1 MKVSLCVEPF
11 FPGKTL
17 LDKVREVKKYG
28 FSVIEFWLWDYGFD
42 GKKFYQGERDIDTL
56 SQLVQRGDI
65 EILSFLINSPRIDIG
80 GSLVDKQDRER
91 FLSRMEKALSIA
103 RKIKCKKLIALSGNY
118 QQGLSVKEQ
127 RQNMIDTLREA
138 IRSLKEEKVTL
149 LVEPLNSWVDF
160 KDYFLDSSR
169 MGCEIVRALNTP
181 YVKLLYDIYHMQ
193 IMEGNIIETISKNTD
208 IIGHLHSASVPGRH
222 ELDRGELNYK
232 NIMQEIDTLGYTGA
246 FGLEYFPALPS
257 AESLK
262 SMARFVQQTLDS
274 L

>member
-11 FPGKTL
+11 FPGKSL

-28 FSVIEFWLWDYGFD
+28 FSVVEFWLWDYSFD
-42 GKKFYQGERDIDTL
+42 GKKSYQGERDIDTL
-56 SQLVQRGDI
+56 SQLVQKGNV
-65 EILSFLINSPRIDIG
+65 EVLSFLINSPRIDIG

-91 FLSRMEKALSIA
+91 FLSRLKKALSIA
-103 RKIKCKKLIALSGNY
+103 GKIKCKKLIALSGKY
-118 QQGLSVKEQ
+118 VRGLPVEEQ

-138 IRSLKEEKVTL
+138 IRLFKKEKVTL
-149 LVEPLNSWVDF
+149 LLEPLNSLVDF

-169 MGCEIVRALNTP
+169 MGCEIVRELNTP

-193 IMEGNIIETISKNTD
+193 IMEGNIIETISKNTN
-208 IIGHLHSASVPGRH
+208 IIGHFHSAGVPGRH
-222 ELDRGELNYK
+222 ELDTGELNYK
-232 NIMQEIDTLGYTGA
+232 NIMQAIDNLGYKGA

-257 AESLK
+257 AESLE
-262 SMARFVQQTLDS
+262 SMARFVQQTLGP